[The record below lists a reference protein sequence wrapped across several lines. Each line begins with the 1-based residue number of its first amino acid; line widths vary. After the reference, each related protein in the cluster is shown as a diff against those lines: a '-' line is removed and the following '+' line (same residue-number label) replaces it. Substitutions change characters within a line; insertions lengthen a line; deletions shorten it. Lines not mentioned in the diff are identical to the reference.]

1 MPTLSTQAIITKARQ
16 QLQDI
21 AATIAKCR
29 SDSPPRHG
37 YECFKDG
44 DELTEPCEICGSP
57 DDLCALCNERQK
69 DADTIALLADALEA
83 AHRETSTETALQCPI
98 CHGTGTLSPDDSERV
113 IQSSGELFNAGYD
126 AGKRAALK
134 ESPSGD

>member
-1 MPTLSTQAIITKARQ
+1 VANNAERSKEGSLMPTLSTHAIIAAEMRKALEEQR
-16 QLQDI
+16 I
-21 AATIAKCR
+21 V
-29 SDSPPRHG
+29 SPQAMNDYCIVTVG
-37 YECFKDG
+37 
-44 DELTEPCEICGSP
+44 ELT
-57 DDLCALCNERQK
+57 K
-69 DADTIALLADALEA
+69 WADALEA
-83 AHRETSTETALQCPI
+83 AHQETSTETALQCPI